1 MRRIPSMALFLSIM
15 VITSAALISCA
26 KQTPAPATMTEAD
39 QVARGKY
46 LVTITGCN
54 DCHTH
59 GYFYGAPDSTRPLS
73 GSELGWKGPWGVSYP
88 RNLTPEPQTGIG
100 AWSEADI
107 MNAIRTGKRP
117 DGRILLPPMPWPDFA
132 SLTDEDA
139 AAIAKY
145 LKSLPPVPHSMPDI
159 VPPGATV
166 KGSYFT
172 LPPPSAWD
180 APRTPPSAPPATP

>member
-1 MRRIPSMALFLSIM
+1 MALFLSIM

-26 KQTPAPATMTEAD
+26 KQTPAPAPMTEAD

-54 DCHTH
+54 DCHTP
-59 GYFYGAPDSTRPLS
+59 GYFYGAPDAARTLS

-88 RNLTPEPQTGIG
+88 ANLTPEPQTGIG

-145 LKSLPPVPHSMPDI
+145 LKTLPPVPHNVPDN
-159 VPPGATV
+159 VPPGAKV
-166 KGSYFT
+166 LGSYFT